1 MENKISK
8 NEAERIVDYVL
19 KLFTASDPGIRC
31 DIRQEYDFP
40 RITMTIPVQHMK
52 SVELEWDSMSAF
64 AAGCANSQISEYNS
78 VFGQMRTLVNNK
90 SFLLFRPETQ
100 TLISALAA
108 IDHIESFEEL
118 KLRFAAMGVSECI

>member
-8 NEAERIVDYVL
+8 NEAERIVDYIL

-40 RITMTIPVQHMK
+40 RITMTIPVQYMK
-52 SVELEWDSMSAF
+52 SVELEWDSMIAF
-64 AAGCANSQISEYNS
+64 VVGYANSQMISEYNS
-78 VFGQMRTLVNNK
+78 VFCQMRTLANNK
-90 SFLLFRPETQ
+90 LFSQLRPETQ

-108 IDHIESFEEL
+108 IDYIGSFEEL
-118 KLRFAAMGVSECI
+118 KLRLAALGVSE